1 MTMSTSPHQQDIQ
14 TIIDKLEYAF
24 QPIVNTHTGKTF
36 AVEALV
42 RGHQSLG
49 FQSIPELFDSFFEK
63 KILYKVDLELRKKA
77 IKKFQNIQ
85 FDTIKLFYNIDNR
98 LLYMPDFRAGN
109 SLEILK
115 ELNFKQSR
123 LCYEITENGTIQDKH
138 IINKILN
145 NYKSHGFNIA
155 IDDFGTG
162 ISGLELLYLSDANYI
177 KLDRFFIRN
186 INKDSRKKLFCSSI
200 VDMAHIMGIQVIA
213 EGIETTEEYYTCK
226 DINVDYIQGFLI
238 ARPNLKTTKIQE
250 TYANIPSLFQNDKRN
265 QSSNL
270 IDKNYI
276 ENIEPLNINSSL
288 HQLFVY
294 FKEFPNNTFAP
305 IVNEY
310 NALLGVIYEVDIKK
324 LSYSQYGLALAQN
337 ESFKSRMSSYVKT
350 SLSIEISWGI
360 DKTLEM
366 FNLKGDESKGIF
378 ITKNGKYKG
387 FINVNNLLSLSFK
400 RNLEIAQNQ
409 NPLTKLPGNKQID
422 VFLQDSFKEETYSH
436 IVYFDFNDFK
446 PFNDSYGFRLGDR
459 AILIFSELLQ
469 KTLPKST
476 FIAHIGGDDFF
487 IGFQNKDYEFVYN
500 LINNIQNNFKESV
513 SSLYNEED
521 IKKGFITAKD
531 RFGIT
536 RKFKLLSVCA
546 AIITITNKSS
556 QKNFDKIIGKI
567 KKESKLHNFP
577 LGNSILM

>member
-422 VFLQDSFKEETYSH
+422 VFLQDSFKKETYSH

-567 KKESKLHNFP
+567 KKESKLHDFP